1 MNQLKHRSN
10 AIGDPKY
17 SWKPTSTLSR
27 MGPIDVIALLRV
39 PVSVSSLRPMARPHL
54 ELVLMTVLDKLSQPF
69 LEDF

>member
-1 MNQLKHRSN
+1 
-10 AIGDPKY
+10 
-17 SWKPTSTLSR
+17 